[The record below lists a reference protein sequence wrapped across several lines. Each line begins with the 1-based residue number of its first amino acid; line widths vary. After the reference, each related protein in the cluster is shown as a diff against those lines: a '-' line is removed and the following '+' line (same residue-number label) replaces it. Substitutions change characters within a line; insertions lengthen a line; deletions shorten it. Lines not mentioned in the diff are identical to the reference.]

1 MNHPFVA
8 SHANV
13 DICIR
18 CKFPLIAHTNEA
30 ECEACGNKA
39 AVKMRYGNMLMCS
52 DCWQKELALKSEP
65 MESGVTVNQSEDI
78 QNKILA
84 QSKEID
90 NSLELRTDIYNA
102 ETIAIVDIKKAVYED
117 ENITNKPYVVAERL
131 LERLTHFR
139 KIGFELNEQIQNN
152 NNQQRALQ
160 QELNSLSNTLRN
172 EEREKLKLADIN
184 YKPNQIKSRAI
195 KPISTTSTA
204 KKAKIDKVA
213 LKKAA
218 IELGISEF
226 MIQQICVAKGL
237 SVEDAVVVLKKSIEA
252 AKSAAK

>member
-8 SHANV
+8 SHANAN
-13 DICIR
+13 ICGR
-18 CKFPLIAHTNEA
+18 CKFPLIAHTNDA

-39 AVKMRYGNMLMCS
+39 AVEIRYGNMLMCAA
-52 DCWQKELALKSEP
+52 CWEKELALKNEP
-65 MESGVTVNQSEDI
+65 MESGVTVVQSEDI
-78 QNKILA
+78 QNKILIE
-84 QSKEID
+84 SKHID
-90 NSLELRTDIYNA
+90 SSLEVRQDVYNA

-117 ENITNKPYVVAERL
+117 EAITNKPYVVAERL
-131 LERLTHFR
+131 LDRLTHFR

-184 YKPNQIKSRAI
+184 YKPNQIKPRAI
-195 KPISTTSTA
+195 KPISTSSTS
-204 KKAKIDKVA
+204 KRAKIDKVA

-218 IELGISEF
+218 VELGISEF

-252 AKSAAK
+252 AKAATK